1 MHPRTGTGQLDHV
14 DIMNA
19 VRNVAQMETFE
30 GEYTLTDLIMKVAGH
45 CGQGTLTLERG
56 ALAVFLEISDLDQR
70 FYAEVSLE
78 ELSAFSCWR
87 QKQELRQ
94 RQDDSDD
101 ECGWQLEDDWDMLDG
116 GEKVEWVPE
125 DPRKTLA
132 SDPAGQWLA
141 LLEHGPVKCS
151 PGQDLPRVPA
161 FEESWASEE
170 ENEGDSKEGVHAPST
185 DSPQAATRG
194 ASEAP
199 EKDAQT
205 RNLEIEADMAT
216 ATEHAAPG
224 GEAPVEEANPEDG
237 VHEAGIANQTAANM
251 MKQAQDDDGKQADE
265 ADDELS
271 RKAATTAHAAAAAG
285 EEATPCS
292 EHDSDAG
299 IATVTTA
306 EAASGKARSNAQ
318 ENAAVRLARLFQA
331 PAPEA
336 PEVPEPPEP
345 GQRGRRLHTRARKS
359 DPVQLAIAAGADEG
373 FARAAAQK
381 RRAAASN
388 DEAAR
393 PKRGTRKSRAL
404 VGIRP
409 PQCSPL
415 KAEASRAISRPQ
427 AIPAARRAFNKECE
441 ASSHRQS
448 AAMSS
453 PKRKNGAAKLLK
465 VDFSKEFESRGIP
478 LEDSSAERD
487 AKELRKVASFFGMD
501 GHAVHSLMAQ
511 VEGSDENGGSE
522 EEMLEELE
530 LGKATPV
537 LGGMAG
543 GGGGGEDS
551 DEDEE
556 AVAAAAAAAAARQR
570 WLHRPVTPRELLKAK
585 QPQPISI
592 NDFPSIFQ
600 RAGAFTWLA
609 RFAPLTTGDSLRILQ
624 PALAF
629 RESGASQSD
638 GVADGDDA
646 QVHQKSK
653 SDAQITVI
661 RSFHRHDVLARQDGQ
676 GGPAAR
682 RGKAKDEEQSNRT
695 IRTRQTVSWRCFVCD
710 GGPSGKLGCLIRC
723 DGCDKTFHM
732 NCHDPPVTRPGLPNE
747 KWYCSHCTEALAQ
760 HRALRLRPGDFA
772 WARLKATSVLWP
784 CVVLKL
790 DFTKL
795 DDPRPYWVNFFE
807 GRKREQ
813 RGAWVGEEQVLQWSD
828 GPMIPESASQ
838 RQAALR
844 QAQAA
849 GAGLFGTER
858 CSPPETP
865 RRKVTKVRSPGS
877 GGTTTSSTT
886 LPHSSPH
893 AGTPSSRRPSH
904 PNLKQEA
911 QKIQALLQEA
921 QQRQR
926 RLEARLSTPSPYS
939 TPNSV

>member
-1 MHPRTGTGQLDHV
+1 M
-14 DIMNA
+14 
-19 VRNVAQMETFE
+19 
-30 GEYTLTDLIMKVAGH
+30 
-45 CGQGTLTLERG
+45 
-56 ALAVFLEISDLDQR
+56 
-70 FYAEVSLE
+70 
-78 ELSAFSCWR
+78 
-87 QKQELRQ
+87 
-94 RQDDSDD
+94 
-101 ECGWQLEDDWDMLDG
+101 
-116 GEKVEWVPE
+116 WVPE

-393 PKRGTRKSRAL
+393 PKRG
-404 VGIRP
+404 
-409 PQCSPL
+409 
-415 KAEASRAISRPQ
+415 
-427 AIPAARRAFNKECE
+427 
-441 ASSHRQS
+441 
-448 AAMSS
+448 
-453 PKRKNGAAKLLK
+453 
-465 VDFSKEFESRGIP
+465 
-478 LEDSSAERD
+478 
-487 AKELRKVASFFGMD
+487 
-501 GHAVHSLMAQ
+501 
-511 VEGSDENGGSE
+511 
-522 EEMLEELE
+522 
-530 LGKATPV
+530 
-537 LGGMAG
+537 
-543 GGGGGEDS
+543 
-551 DEDEE
+551 
-556 AVAAAAAAAAARQR
+556 
-570 WLHRPVTPRELLKAK
+570 
-585 QPQPISI
+585 
-592 NDFPSIFQ
+592 
-600 RAGAFTWLA
+600 
-609 RFAPLTTGDSLRILQ
+609 
-624 PALAF
+624 
-629 RESGASQSD
+629 
-638 GVADGDDA
+638 
-646 QVHQKSK
+646 
-653 SDAQITVI
+653 
-661 RSFHRHDVLARQDGQ
+661 
-676 GGPAAR
+676 